1 MLFDLKDVIK
11 KTSSTENFKCP
22 KPVTGILMVLWT
34 FFFFL
39 FDWTNMNICRFFR
52 FHPLLFAYW
61 AVKRNKKP
69 LLKSLI
75 IQTRV
80 QNKKRKPWNNWCN
93 SIHHVVVLSNLFML
107 FKWAYQHYKL
117 VSNELAQVFINQMN
131 IGSFLRYLLICC
143 PIWQEKIHLLL
154 ISLQVVNSKS

>member
-22 KPVTGILMVLWT
+22 KPVTGILMVLLT
-34 FFFFL
+34 FFFFFVWL
-39 FDWTNMNICRFFR
+39 DKHEHMSIFPFSS
-52 FHPLLFAYW
+52 PLVCILGS
-61 AVKRNKKP
+61 KKEQ
-69 LLKSLI
+69 KTTTWSLI

-154 ISLQVVNSKS
+154 ISLQVVNSKR